1 MARKVVYDSSDPEQV
16 RAAEKQE
23 QDVQND
29 IRYILKE
36 PRGRRWLY
44 EFIFNTCHVEL
55 PSFVPGDEQTTAFNE
70 GGRAVGQR
78 LLGEIRDAWPAM
90 YIKMLEENQL

>member
-1 MARKVVYDSSDPEQV
+1 MARKVVYDSSDAEQI
-16 RAAEKQE
+16 RAVEKQQEDAE
-23 QDVQND
+23 QDL
-29 IRYILKE
+29 RYILKE

-44 EFIFNTCHVEL
+44 ELIFSTCHVEL

-78 LLGEIRDAWPAM
+78 ILQDVRDVWPAM
-90 YIKMLEENQL
+90 YLKMLEENQL